1 MRFRA
6 FSMVKDNNA
15 GDQMNPNNIESNA
28 VPADGMV
35 TITHVI
41 YGLHAFTVVTGLLSP
56 VLIVTAFLTGWPS
69 LLAVILNYLK
79 RSDARGTYL
88 ESHFRWQIRTF
99 WFALLWVV
107 LAWLLVFTLIGIPLA
122 FVLASLTGLWVL
134 YRVVRGWLRLN
145 DKRAMLL

>member
-1 MRFRA
+1 
-6 FSMVKDNNA
+6 
-15 GDQMNPNNIESNA
+15 MNPNNIDSNA

-69 LLAVILNYLK
+69 LLAVILNYIK